1 MGTGRS
7 SICALRLALVP
18 APPCFRQNDQI
29 KALHGN
35 HRKQYARRRVL
46 ISDDWSSRARCG
58 LVRILHHKKASD
70 RCSDRRCCHRRL
82 DRVAQSGRAS
92 IRAGLCGDNIRSIA
106 IPNDDRLNITPSSE
120 TKRRVC
126 KGELNR
132 PESIMM
138 RGPPSGIPRAARAFN
153 LAYSCDAQ
161 KIVRGRVAPGLAQCK
176 SRCTLGSAS
185 YALRYSL
192 LSAWKCSRFGR
203 DNWSAREHR
212 HDFPTDRNG

>member
-7 SICALRLALVP
+7 SICALRLALVA

-29 KALHGN
+29 KALLGN
-35 HRKQYARRRVL
+35 HRKHYARRRVL
-46 ISDDWSSRARCG
+46 ISDDWSSRAHCG

-138 RGPPSGIPRAARAFN
+138 RGPPSGIRARHAPSIWLIAVTRKKSFEVALLRSLPSVN
-153 LAYSCDAQ
+153 LD
-161 KIVRGRVAPGLAQCK
+161 VLWDPLH
-176 SRCTLGSAS
+176 T
-185 YALRYSL
+185 
-192 LSAWKCSRFGR
+192 
-203 DNWSAREHR
+203 H
-212 HDFPTDRNG
+212 